1 MGKTYEDQ
9 TALRIRLTVG
19 QDITGATTVKIK
31 YRKPDG
37 TEGSWDATIED
48 AVNGIIYYDITGSD
62 EIDKGLYTFWA
73 FITFNDGRSA
83 PGEPLTRFFY
93 SEGS

>member
-1 MGKTYEDQ
+1 MIYRKLVISNIGIDD
-9 TALRIRLTVG
+9 AIF
-19 QDITGATTVKIK
+19 INK

-83 PGEPLTRFFY
+83 PGESLTRFFY